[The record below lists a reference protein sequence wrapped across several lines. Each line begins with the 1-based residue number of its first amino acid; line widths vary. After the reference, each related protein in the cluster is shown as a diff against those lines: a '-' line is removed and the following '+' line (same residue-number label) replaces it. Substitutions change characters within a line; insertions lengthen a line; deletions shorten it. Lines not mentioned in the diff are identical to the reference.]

1 MFMFW
6 LTVLVHSMATVI
18 CSKQRKQ
25 RSYTS
30 LKSKIYHWWN
40 FVPFQWFL
48 VKLKRDKI
56 MNIPLHFYF
65 TSYIRY
71 KTIKI
76 SSQKFQFHRK
86 ISSLKLIILK
96 RLNLLNQNDSV
107 QYITS
112 SQLSFKFQLPSWY
125 IFFFN

>member
-1 MFMFW
+1 
-6 LTVLVHSMATVI
+6 
-18 CSKQRKQ
+18 
-25 RSYTS
+25 
-30 LKSKIYHWWN
+30 
-40 FVPFQWFL
+40 
-48 VKLKRDKI
+48 

-107 QYITS
+107 QYTTS
-112 SQLSFKFQLPSWY
+112 IQLSSKFQLPS
-125 IFFFN
+125 